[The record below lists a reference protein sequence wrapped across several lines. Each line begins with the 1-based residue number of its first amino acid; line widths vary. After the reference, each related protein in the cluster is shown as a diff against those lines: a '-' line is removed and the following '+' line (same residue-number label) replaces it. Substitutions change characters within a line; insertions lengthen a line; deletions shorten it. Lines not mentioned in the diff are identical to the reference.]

1 MNKDNRI
8 SNLPETQR
16 LLSDQVAD
24 PFPHQAKLAPPNN
37 RDDDALLL
45 ISRSGSHNEKIKFKN
60 FKKSVLDGA
69 NAVFLTGNQLISGEK
84 TFADVCTF
92 QSTIYINEVIDIT
105 QTGDISGNIFVGE
118 TGLFE
123 KMGVGLDFTDRRII
137 KDVFMDFPRRSG
149 GYSSYSY
156 GGGID
161 PRAISEDE
169 HEYYLINENG
179 GSYLFSGGATGL
191 DPNIQV
197 QVGDSLT
204 FSNQTK
210 AHPLSIKDS
219 ANNELVSEVS
229 GITNLEAI
237 NTGSFFYQCSLEGH
251 EKMSGNIIIADSDIY
266 NYFLN
271 SGNSGNYLFSGDASG
286 TNPNIQATAGDV
298 LNFSNLNSG
307 HPVVIKDHNDNIQV
321 LENQGQTSFLPN
333 STGNFYYQSTTS
345 GHESISGTIDI
356 LNPLTKNYTLHNVD
370 SENYYF
376 SGDALGP
383 DPLIEAKKGQ
393 RLVFSNQTPHA
404 SISIKNS
411 TGQVIANEASG
422 ELNFKAANLGEF
434 YYQSSHA
441 GHQHLSGKINVIDRL
456 NPAIIDFS
464 NSEQAKTTTSLKS
477 FPIYEPSGY
486 YNSNTSES
494 QQNWGSDISL
504 DGHNLSP
511 DEIHREMG
519 GAWHQVNFE
528 EPFHYKG
535 FSLFRKDLKNCAEDL
550 KIVASNNGTEWKTI
564 HNISGLQA
572 SDYKSKEVASTFTL
586 DKYHPETY
594 SKYRVVAEKII
605 SGNFWEV
612 SHFNISGLVY
622 FDHVRTV
629 NPLYTLHV
637 SGDSCFLGDITNTGY
652 HRQEGNFYRIGDS
665 NLLGDL
671 RITGDSWR
679 FGDMRMDGNFY
690 LTGNFAQT
698 GDSWLYGDKLIVGD
712 LTHTGYHRQKG
723 DSYKIGNSNLLGDF
737 QITGN
742 SWRYGDMRML
752 GDYHLTGDFTQ
763 SGNSLI
769 YGDEKVTG
777 DIHVGEY
784 IYHYEDEDT
793 FVRFREDEI
802 SIEAGGQ
809 SKILLSE
816 TEDDFIS
823 FSTSGIEQARLT
835 NEGYF
840 GINTE
845 NPIGELSVTGN
856 SYLEKA
862 FTTGEDGHWER
873 VFGGSDEVITF
884 VASLNK
890 GKDSY
895 YLDFPKTFG
904 EKPAVTLSL
913 ENSNGGPIVPY
924 MISGLNEFR
933 FAVNFGSEL
942 KDDEYKLHINARP
955 TGQSSVNK
963 TTTQSFTTDIPE
975 GTDLYEIF
983 YPHPFHAI
991 PSVSTAVESES
1002 NCIPYLISGVSRD
1015 SYYVILSSPSKP
1027 GYRIHTHAV
1036 R

>member
-37 RDDDALLL
+37 HDDNALLL

-137 KDVFMDFPRRSG
+137 KDVFMDFPRISG
-149 GYSSYSY
+149 GYSSYNY

-161 PRAISEDE
+161 PYAISEDE
-169 HEYYLINENG
+169 YKYYLINENG
-179 GSYLFSGGATGL
+179 
-191 DPNIQV
+191 
-197 QVGDSLT
+197 DS
-204 FSNQTK
+204 
-210 AHPLSIKDS
+210 
-219 ANNELVSEVS
+219 
-229 GITNLEAI
+229 
-237 NTGSFFYQCSLEGH
+237 
-251 EKMSGNIIIADSDIY
+251 
-266 NYFLN
+266 
-271 SGNSGNYLFSGDASG
+271 YLFSGDATG
-286 TNPNIQATAGDV
+286 FDPNIQTQAGD
-298 LNFSNLNSG
+298 S
-307 HPVVIKDHNDNIQV
+307 
-321 LENQGQTSFLPN
+321 
-333 STGNFYYQSTTS
+333 
-345 GHESISGTIDI
+345 
-356 LNPLTKNYTLHNVD
+356 
-370 SENYYF
+370 
-376 SGDALGP
+376 
-383 DPLIEAKKGQ
+383 
-393 RLVFSNQTPHA
+393 LVFLNQVSGVPL
-404 SISIKNS
+404 SINDSA
-411 TGQVIANEASG
+411 GQQVANEISG
-422 ELNFKAANLGEF
+422 ELRFKANNPGKF
-434 YYQSSHA
+434 YYQSSST
-441 GHQHLSGKINVIDRL
+441 GHQSLSGQINVINRL
-456 NPAIIDFS
+456 DSAIIDFS
-464 NSEQAKTTTSLKS
+464 NSEQAKITTSLKS

-494 QQNWGSDISL
+494 QQNWGSDTSL
-504 DGHNLSP
+504 DGHSLSP

-519 GAWHQVNFE
+519 GAWHQINFE

-535 FSLFRKDLKNCAEDL
+535 FSLFRKGLKNCAEDL

-564 HNISGLQA
+564 HNISGLES
-572 SDYKSKEVASTFTL
+572 SDYQTKEVASTFTL

-622 FDHVRTV
+622 FDQVRTV

-637 SGDSCFLGDITNTGY
+637 SGDSCFLGGITNTGY
-652 HRQEGNFYRIGDS
+652 HRQEGDSYRIGDS

-679 FGDMRMDGNFY
+679 FGDMLMDGNFY
-690 LTGNFAQT
+690 LTGNFVQT
-698 GDSWLYGDKLIVGD
+698 GDSSLYGDKLIFGD

-752 GDYHLTGDFTQ
+752 GDYRLTGDFTQ

-793 FVRFREDEI
+793 FVRFGEDEI

-845 NPIGELSVTGN
+845 NPIGELSVTGG

-873 VFGGSDEVITF
+873 IFGGSDEVITF

-955 TGQSSVNK
+955 TGQSSANK

-975 GTDLYEIF
+975 GADLYEIF

-1027 GYRIHTHAV
+1027 GYTIHTHAV